1 MPAEEIIQATLTG
14 DAALTAIVPAERIR
28 LRGDNRGIPMPFVV
42 HGPIVDRYEPTF
54 DGVGRRWI
62 GVYQVSVLAKTAAIA
77 RAAADR
83 IAELLGG
90 LRAEGVNL
98 EVTGRTWS
106 SGRDPE
112 FYHHVAI
119 ELSGVS

>member
-1 MPAEEIIQATLTG
+1 MSVEEVVQSTLAG
-14 DAALTAIVPAERIR
+14 DVDLTVMVPPERIR
-28 LRGDNRGIPMPFVV
+28 LRGDNRGIPIPFIV
-42 HGPIVDRYEPTF
+42 HGPIVDRYEPAF

-62 GVYQVSVLAKTAAIA
+62 GAYQVSVFAKTIA
-77 RAAADR
+77 VARLAADR
-83 IAELLGG
+83 IVGLLGG
-90 LRAEGVNL
+90 LRADGVNL
-98 EVTGRTWS
+98 QVTGRVWA

>member
-14 DAALTAIVPAERIR
+14 DADLTAIVPAERIR
-28 LRGDNRGIPMPFVV
+28 LRGDNRGLPMPFIV
-42 HGPIVDRYEPTF
+42 HGPIVDRYEPVF

-62 GVYQVSVLAKTAAIA
+62 GVYQVSVFAKTAAIA
-77 RAAADR
+77 RAVADR
-83 IAELLGG
+83 IVELLGG
-90 LRAEGVNL
+90 LRMEGVNL